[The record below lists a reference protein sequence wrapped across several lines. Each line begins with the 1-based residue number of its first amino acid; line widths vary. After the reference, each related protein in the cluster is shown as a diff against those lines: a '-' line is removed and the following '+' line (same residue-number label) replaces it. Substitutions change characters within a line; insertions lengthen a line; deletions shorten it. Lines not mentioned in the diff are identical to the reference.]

1 VTVAQTLGVQV
12 EPVGGLPARTY
23 LEAARGVGRE
33 ELRTQFVEAGRQLG
47 AGRPS
52 LLQDVLKG
60 RRTEVDYLNGY
71 VVRRGRAIGVPTPM
85 NEAIVALTKRLEAG
99 ELKPSPANLRLLPT
113 RS

>member
-1 VTVAQTLGVQV
+1 
-12 EPVGGLPARTY
+12 
-23 LEAARGVGRE
+23 
-33 ELRTQFVEAGRQLG
+33 
-47 AGRPS
+47 
-52 LLQDVLKG
+52 
-60 RRTEVDYLNGY
+60 LNGY